1 MPAVAVSS
9 AELTNE
15 RARGGLSAVPRNAEI
30 APCQTMRE
38 FARDKLANP
47 LILCD
52 IATGA
57 RTLHGLIPLAEK
69 GVEMRLLA
77 VLVAICALSQ
87 TAIAQTSECKSIT
100 DSGTRLA
107 CYDRIAA
114 TAASSTTA
122 KPASRTA
129 PPPKADTAA
138 HVDSISAEDA
148 LMNARLKNICRG
160 C

>member
-1 MPAVAVSS
+1 
-9 AELTNE
+9 
-15 RARGGLSAVPRNAEI
+15 
-30 APCQTMRE
+30 
-38 FARDKLANP
+38 
-47 LILCD
+47 
-52 IATGA
+52 
-57 RTLHGLIPLAEK
+57 LAEK

-107 CYDRIAA
+107 CYDRISA
-114 TAASSTTA
+114 TAASSA
-122 KPASRTA
+122 KPALRTA

>member
-1 MPAVAVSS
+1 
-9 AELTNE
+9 
-15 RARGGLSAVPRNAEI
+15 
-30 APCQTMRE
+30 
-38 FARDKLANP
+38 
-47 LILCD
+47 
-52 IATGA
+52 
-57 RTLHGLIPLAEK
+57 LAEK

-87 TAIAQTSECKSIT
+87 TAIAQTSECKSNT

-114 TAASSTTA
+114 TAASAA

-129 PPPKADTAA
+129 PSPKTDTAA

-148 LMNARLKNICRG
+148 LMNARLKYICRG

>member
-1 MPAVAVSS
+1 
-9 AELTNE
+9 
-15 RARGGLSAVPRNAEI
+15 
-30 APCQTMRE
+30 
-38 FARDKLANP
+38 
-47 LILCD
+47 
-52 IATGA
+52 
-57 RTLHGLIPLAEK
+57 
-69 GVEMRLLA
+69 MRLLA

-87 TAIAQTSECKSIT
+87 TAIAQTSECKSIK

-114 TAASSTTA
+114 TAASSTAA

-129 PPPKADTAA
+129 PSPKTDTAA

>member
-1 MPAVAVSS
+1 
-9 AELTNE
+9 
-15 RARGGLSAVPRNAEI
+15 
-30 APCQTMRE
+30 
-38 FARDKLANP
+38 
-47 LILCD
+47 
-52 IATGA
+52 
-57 RTLHGLIPLAEK
+57 LAEK

-87 TAIAQTSECKSIT
+87 TAIAQTSECKSIA

-114 TAASSTTA
+114 TAASSAAA
-122 KPASRTA
+122 KPAPRTA
-129 PPPKADTAA
+129 APPKTDTAA

>member
-1 MPAVAVSS
+1 
-9 AELTNE
+9 
-15 RARGGLSAVPRNAEI
+15 
-30 APCQTMRE
+30 MRE

-107 CYDRIAA
+107 CYDRISA
-114 TAASSTTA
+114 TAASAA
-122 KPASRTA
+122 KPALRTA

>member
-1 MPAVAVSS
+1 VSS
-9 AELTNE
+9 AEPTNE
-15 RARGGLSAVPRNAEI
+15 RARAAFQPLPRNAGI
-30 APCQTMRE
+30 APCQATRE
-38 FARDKLANP
+38 FAGDKLANP

-114 TAASSTTA
+114 TAASSAAA
-122 KPASRTA
+122 KPALRTA